1 MTTAERLKTIMA
13 ERKLKQIDIIRLCQP
28 LCKKYGERLE
38 RNDLSQY
45 ISGRNRPRQNKLTI
59 LGEALGVSEA
69 WLMGYDVP
77 RERPGDDEAIPSSYD
92 PLPKMKR
99 VPLLGGI
106 ACGKPILA
114 VEDHDEDVEM
124 PADVVADFA
133 LTCHGDSM
141 KDLRILDGDIVYI
154 RRQNHAENG
163 DIIAAEI
170 DGEATLK
177 RFYRK
182 PNGIMLMPANTEYEP
197 IFVPAS
203 EADAFRIDG
212 VAVAFTSAIR

>member
-1 MTTAERLKTIMA
+1 MNVYERI
-13 ERKLKQIDIIRLCQP
+13 RKAILESGKSLRELQQESGVSYSSIRR
-28 LCKKYGERLE
+28 YASGESYKIPIQQLE
-38 RNDLSQY
+38 
-45 ISGRNRPRQNKLTI
+45 KLAK
-59 LGEALGVSEA
+59 ALGIPAAELLG
-69 WLMGYDVP
+69 WRDDTQH
-77 RERPGDDEAIPSSYD
+77 DDEAIPSSYE
-92 PLPKMKR
+92 PMPKMKR

-141 KDLRILDGDIVYI
+141 KDLRILDGDVVYI

-197 IFVPAS
+197 IFIPAS

>member
-59 LGEALGVSEA
+59 LGEGLGVSEA

-141 KDLRILDGDIVYI
+141 KDRNWRVRSYFPLLERLGIPKLNPHKA
-154 RRQNHAENG
+154 RHTF
-163 DIIAAEI
+163 
-170 DGEATLK
+170 ATLAA
-177 RFYRK
+177 
-182 PNGIMLMPANTEYEP
+182 NAGADPATLQK
-197 IFVPAS
+197 FLGH
-203 EADAFRIDG
+203 ADFSTTANIYHHADLSALQK
-212 VAVAFTSAIR
+212 VADLIP